1 MTSLG
6 HRPTGDRWEFDASV
20 TDVFADMLERSIPG
34 YEDMR
39 RAVREVIVAFA
50 KPDGVVVDVGCSD
63 GLALADTLHNRPDL
77 RGVGL
82 EISEPMI
89 DAARTRL
96 VRFDNRVDV
105 RRHDLRRPLPDD
117 LAGLAA
123 VTSILTLQFTPI
135 EHRQRIVAGLAE
147 RLAPGAP
154 LVLVE
159 KVLGSTARV
168 DDALVAVYYDRKRAA
183 GYSDDEIERKRL
195 SLEGVLV
202 PVTAGW
208 NEDLL
213 RNAGFPV
220 VECIWRSLNF
230 AGWVALK
237 GDR

>member
-6 HRPTGDRWEFDASV
+6 HRPSGDRWEFDAAV

-39 RAVREVIVAFA
+39 RAVREIVVAFA
-50 KPDGVVVDVGCSD
+50 CRDGVVLDVGCSD

-82 EISEPMI
+82 EVSEPMI
-89 DAARTRL
+89 AAARRRL
-96 VRFDNRVDV
+96 VRFDKRAEV
-105 RRHDLRRPLPDD
+105 RDHDLRRPLPDD
-117 LAGLAA
+117 LVGLAA
-123 VTSILTLQFTPI
+123 VTSVLTLQFTPI
-135 EHRQRIVAGLAE
+135 EHRQRIVSGFHD

-159 KVLGSTARV
+159 KVLGSSARV

-202 PVTAGW
+202 PVTASW

-213 RNAGFPV
+213 RSAGFRV

-237 GDR
+237 GAG